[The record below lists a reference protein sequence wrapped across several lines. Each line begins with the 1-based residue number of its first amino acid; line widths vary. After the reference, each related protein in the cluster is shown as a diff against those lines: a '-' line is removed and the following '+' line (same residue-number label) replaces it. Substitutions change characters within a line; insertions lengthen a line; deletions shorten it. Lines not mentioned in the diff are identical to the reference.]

1 MDAALC
7 TTSSRSW
14 QSRTF
19 FTFTSWSWSETC
31 VFFSS
36 SNPNPNPFPENC
48 DNTQADAEADA
59 DAEAEAGGGGR
70 HLGRDE
76 ADHVTNPMHVMMKAF
91 EGSAEKGG

>member
-7 TTSSRSW
+7 TISSRSW
-14 QSRTF
+14 QSLTF
-19 FTFTSWSWSETC
+19 APWSWSETC
-31 VFFSS
+31 GFSS